1 VPGAT
6 VSVDVSTPTGVQ
18 HLTATTSSTGV
29 ASFSVPIGGPGNYT
43 LTVTGVSAPYYTYVP
58 GNNTQTTRTFAI
70 GSR

>member
-1 VPGAT
+1 

-18 HLTATTSSTGV
+18 HLTATTSSTGA
-29 ASFSVPIGGPGNYT
+29 ASFSVPISGPGNYT